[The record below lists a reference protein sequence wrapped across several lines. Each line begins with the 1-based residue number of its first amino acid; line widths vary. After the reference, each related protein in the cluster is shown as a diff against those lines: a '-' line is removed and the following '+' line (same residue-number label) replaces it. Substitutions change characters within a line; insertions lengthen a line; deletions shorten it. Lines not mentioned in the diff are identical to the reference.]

1 MPDLTQLV
9 GDDAEVSSRPRI
21 PMWLALV
28 LMAIALVLAL
38 VILARI
44 GGPLSGL
51 LFPSGV
57 PIPDGADEI
66 DHVKPEKGAEYWIY
80 GTDDS
85 GRDVAAFY
93 EDEGGIC
100 RYTATGLSEPAPEGS
115 HSVARCLAKS
125 DGAES
130 SWEVFIAEGYSEED
144 GGPTIF
150 RVYKYET
157 VN

>member
-1 MPDLTQLV
+1 
-9 GDDAEVSSRPRI
+9 
-21 PMWLALV
+21 
-28 LMAIALVLAL
+28 LAL

-57 PIPDGADEI
+57 PVPDGADEI

-80 GTDDS
+80 STEDS

-93 EDEGGIC
+93 EQKGGTC
-100 RYTATGLSEPAPEGS
+100 RYTVTSSSQPAPTGS
-115 HSVARCLAKS
+115 YSVARCLGRK
-125 DGAES
+125 GHEGVET

-150 RVYKYET
+150 RIYKYDT
-157 VN
+157 VE